1 LTPAPADAR
10 SAVLH
15 LSAAIGGGV
24 ERYIRDLAAN
34 APGHHY
40 CWHIGSGLDAI
51 EDMAAHRFVPMA
63 VQSNP
68 AYVTGLGRWLRAA
81 GIGIVHLHGADEACR
96 KRLALIAHALPIPW
110 IVTLHDLTFVNP
122 RAFEMPGP
130 PEPDSAWLAEVSA
143 ALRQAAAIVVPSEFV
158 RGVARVHLP
167 GLDFELIAPGVDA
180 AGAAV
185 EQSAP
190 PAFAALRP
198 AHVVAIVGAIGP
210 HKGSA
215 LLDAVAAR
223 LEGTDIGLAV
233 IGYTDTEITP
243 GWRVPGRYYVHG
255 PYLDTELAGL
265 LAAYRGGVALFPNRM
280 PESFSYTLSEVWA
293 AGIPAVVPDEGALGE
308 RVARHGGG
316 WRLPPSYTAA
326 GAAEFLQRL
335 FAPERAAERARVES
349 EIDPHDDSRIPSLTA
364 MSREIDALYQ
374 RFGLPQAGSGSDALA
389 ARDALEPLLAAN
401 LDGFAFRKELIKLA
415 SEVVELRAAATALF
429 EENRRLADDKAALE
443 QLPLL
448 VRKLLLKKA
457 FRARR

>member
-1 LTPAPADAR
+1 MTLPPADTR

-24 ERYIRDLAAN
+24 ERYIRDLAASV
-34 APGHHY
+34 PGHHY

-51 EDMAAHRFVPMA
+51 EDMAAHRFVPLA
-63 VQSNP
+63 TQSNP
-68 AYVTGLGRWLRAA
+68 AYVTSLARWVRAA
-81 GIGIVHLHGADEACR
+81 GIGIVHLHGVDDACR
-96 KRLALIAHALPIPW
+96 NRLALIARALPIPW
-110 IVTLHDLTFVNP
+110 IATLHDLAFVNP
-122 RAFEMPGP
+122 RAFEMAGP
-130 PEPDSAWLAEVSA
+130 PEPDNAWLAEVSA
-143 ALRQAAAIVVPSEFV
+143 VLRQAAAIVVPSEFV
-158 RGVARVHLP
+158 GGVARTHLP
-167 GLDFELIAPGVDA
+167 GLDFELIAPGVDVA
-180 AGAAV
+180 RAVV

-190 PAFAALRP
+190 PAFTALRP
-198 AHVVAIVGAIGP
+198 AHVVAVVGAIGP

-215 LLDAVAAR
+215 LLDALAAR

-233 IGYTDTEITP
+233 IGYTDTELAP
-243 GWRVPGRYYVHG
+243 GWRLPGRYYVHG

-265 LAAYRGGVALFPNRM
+265 LAAYRVDVALFPNRM

-308 RVARHGGG
+308 RVARQGGG

-349 EIDPHDDSRIPSLTA
+349 EIVPHDDSRIPSLSA

-374 RFGLPQAGSGSDALA
+374 CFGLPPSSAGSDAA
-389 ARDALEPLLAAN
+389 AREALEPLLAAN
-401 LDGFAFRKELIKLA
+401 LDGFVFRKELIKLA
-415 SEVVELRAAATALF
+415 SEVVELRPAAAALF
-429 EENRRLADDKAALE
+429 EENRRLADYKAAFD